1 MNKLEGSKRL
11 KKIADYVKGTGP
23 ILDIGSD
30 HAYLPIYLIKEK
42 EIKSAIAGEVV
53 KGPFEK
59 AKNEVE
65 NEKLSNQISV
75 RLGNGF
81 EVLKEEDKIDSIFI
95 CGMGGILISEIIKNG
110 KEEDKIPEHSR
121 LILQANN
128 KEKDLRKCLEEL
140 NYAIIEED
148 IVKEKEKFYEIIV
161 AEKSQSVPDYTNL
174 EFSYGPIL
182 LKNKSK
188 IFKEKWQKILNK
200 NKNILK
206 QLDKDKHQ
214 EEIEKLKEKNKE
226 IEKVIA

>member
-53 KGPFEK
+53 KDPFEK

>member
-110 KEEDKIPEHSR
+110 EEEDKIPEHSR